1 MKKTAMVWIG
11 ITLLCLYFVTA
22 PMFSS
27 SKNDPIQPTPSR
39 TAVAASLP
47 SSLDAFFPP
56 KAKEPIYL
64 FRMLGLAAP
73 MSGIIVDFMEKE
85 PQNAIANFEKF
96 KAQYQDVSKLV
107 PEWTQEYS
115 LAPVDGLGRALKTG
129 NQEAVMKAFEQVDGV
144 CTKCH
149 LENMVRVQ
157 QKYHWG
163 DFYAIKTKDPVTQEE
178 VDGTKLMQYLDSS
191 LTGISVD
198 LAEGQKENAR
208 KQLHAFKMRFQT
220 LKNVCEECHG
230 ADPRKYYVDES
241 VQAMISGLE
250 QTLSGPSL
258 DSQKANSLI
267 QGIGMESCFKC
278 HLVHVPA
285 AFAQF
290 PRASSKNK

>member
-1 MKKTAMVWIG
+1 MRKTTIVWIG
-11 ITLLCLYFVTA
+11 VSLLCLYFITA
-22 PMFSS
+22 LTFSS
-27 SKNDPIQPTPSR
+27 SKNKPIQPTPYLA
-39 TAVAASLP
+39 AVTASLP
-47 SSLDAFFPP
+47 GSLDAYFPP
-56 KAKEPIYL
+56 KAKEPVFL
-64 FRMLGLAAP
+64 FRMLEMAAP
-73 MSGIIVDFMEKE
+73 MSGIIVDLMEKE

-96 KAQYQDVSKLV
+96 KAQYQEVSKLV

-115 LAPVDGLGRALKTG
+115 LGPVDDLGRALKTG

-144 CTKCH
+144 CTRCH

-163 DFYAIKTKDPVTQEE
+163 NFYAIKTKDPVTQEG
-178 VDGTKLMQYLDSS
+178 VDGTKLMQYLDNS

-208 KQLHAFKMRFQT
+208 KQLQAFKMRFQT
-220 LKNVCEECHG
+220 MANMCEECHG

-250 QTLSGPSL
+250 QTLSGPSP
-258 DSQKANSLI
+258 DSQKAGSLI

-278 HLVHVPA
+278 HLVHVPPVLS
-285 AFAQF
+285 QF
-290 PRASSKNK
+290 PRASLKNK